1 MPQNHEPQNAQDPAQ
16 AEEIIRNA
24 DREARKAVAQ
34 ANEQVARGMK
44 TLQRDLAR
52 IKEEIDRNQ
61 ARAFRQYHQE
71 VQKANLRFKDAL
83 DPQ

>member
-1 MPQNHEPQNAQDPAQ
+1 MPQNHESQNTQDPAQ
-16 AEEIIRNA
+16 AEKIIRNA